1 MKFSNACLLEKF
13 DSILA
18 CNALNQEIPTGQRM
32 IIFTSFTT
40 TVIKKGL
47 YEIILES
54 QLITQSVKS
63 FTEKLTYICL
73 VQLPCL
79 VINLRITFF
88 SPFQGALFRKFVF
101 RWGGW
106 VVKLVRVMLVMRHT
120 YVVSEKIPVST
131 RTL

>member
-1 MKFSNACLLEKF
+1 
-13 DSILA
+13 
-18 CNALNQEIPTGQRM
+18 M

-63 FTEKLTYICL
+63 FTEKLTYICF

-79 VINLRITFF
+79 VITLRITFF
-88 SPFQGALFRKFVF
+88 SPFLGALFRKFVF
-101 RWGGW
+101 RWRGW

-131 RTL
+131 KTF